1 MEYGNNR
8 NYAIIVVIL
17 SVLASTVISLQLKI
31 IYDNRQ
37 LKKYLSDDFFQIN
50 TEEIENK
57 IEEYSNI
64 DKSISSTKEEYFN
77 NIRK

>member
-37 LKKYLSDDFFQIN
+37 LKKYL
-50 TEEIENK
+50 K
-57 IEEYSNI
+57 II
-64 DKSISSTKEEYFN
+64 VILKQ
-77 NIRK
+77 